1 MGLGYTC
8 DGHNEK
14 EIKRKIL
21 SRNKNKPYALIANT
35 MKGNPV
41 SFMKMYQCG
50 TIDHPI
56 KKEYKNALK
65 QIERYEKRF

>member
-1 MGLGYTC
+1 MDIMKKRL
-8 DGHNEK
+8 
-14 EIKRKIL
+14 KRKIL

-41 SFMKMYQCG
+41 SFMKNVPMWHYRSPNQ
-50 TIDHPI
+50 
-56 KKEYKNALK
+56 KEYKNALK